1 MLDFLVIMPTQCSV
15 LLSVHYLQFPTNAK
29 TVNEMVPNVILI
41 CENHD
46 SPGTIRSTIDSQ
58 QYIAVVVVLTRQT
71 STKTIV
77 IRLDLLIHGSKH
89 ILRSV

>member
-41 CENHD
+41 CENND
-46 SPGTIRSTIDSQ
+46 SPGTVD
-58 QYIAVVVVLTRQT
+58 
-71 STKTIV
+71 
-77 IRLDLLIHGSKH
+77 H
-89 ILRSV
+89 

>member
-1 MLDFLVIMPTQCSV
+1 MLDFLVIMPTQCRV
-15 LLSVHYLQFPTNAK
+15 LLSVYYLQFPTA
-29 TVNEMVPNVILI
+29 NEMVLLI